1 MSQLTRR
8 REILKLSVL
17 AVGALPTACYRDAV
31 DPANLSEEASAA
43 YFPQSI
49 ASGDPRPES
58 IVLWTRVVDAN
69 RAGQDLLVALH
80 MALDEG
86 MTQGVDLSADALY
99 MTVAADS
106 DNCLAARVSGLM
118 PGTTYYYQFRYTS
131 PDGVA
136 SSRVGRTRT
145 APVAESSEPVKFAV
159 ICCQDYG
166 GKYYHVARHVAEQE
180 VDFVLHLGDYIYE
193 TAGDP
198 SFQSESDERSVT
210 FSAPKEALEV
220 ERNGGKFLA
229 AQSLSNYRDLYKL
242 YRSDP
247 DMQALHERHP
257 MIAIWDD
264 HEFSDDSH
272 GDVATYTDG
281 REDETSLE
289 RRAAADQAW
298 FEYMPIDYTDEP
310 TKKLDKEGEFPD
322 NFAIYRSFVFGE
334 NLELVVTDLR
344 RFRPDHLVPE
354 DAPPGAVYLT
364 AEEVAAQFET
374 PPADLVPYV
383 DIAGYADG
391 VYLAALTEGADT
403 LGITVES
410 LSGDFSAAWINDALS
425 KLEGDGLPQ
434 PIDLTD
440 ESLPLGYAYHCLL
453 KTSQFSRI
461 GSRYVVAVGP
471 FEALAQ
477 KKWEASKGKS
487 EMLMGKTQ
495 RDWFLKT
502 LRGSKCAFKVW
513 ASEVAFMSRHIDL
526 SAVALAPKELQTRI
540 SISAEDWDGFPNER
554 RALLKE
560 LSAVGNVIIL
570 SGDVHCFFA
579 GTPFLEGDEETRV
592 VELTTGSV
600 SSTTWRDSIQGSL
613 TQGVMTP
620 PEVAILVANIDA
632 LLADKDAKPNPHLA
646 YQALDDNG
654 YSIVE
659 VGAKDTQLTVYR
671 ISTKDVA
678 TAPKK
683 LKGELDDH
691 FTVEQF
697 RTRLNS
703 AELEK
708 EVDGEF
714 LTWSRQELDFT

>member
-1 MSQLTRR
+1 MSQLSRR

-31 DPANLSEEASAA
+31 DPANLSEEQSAA
-43 YFPQSI
+43 YFPQSV
-49 ASGDPRPES
+49 ASGDPRPDS
-58 IVLWTRVVDAN
+58 VVFWTRVVDAN
-69 RAGQDLLVALH
+69 RTDQDLYVALH
-80 MALDEG
+80 LALDEG
-86 MTQGVDLSADALY
+86 MTQAVDLSADALY
-99 MTVAADS
+99 MTVAAAS

-145 APVAESSEPVKFAV
+145 APAEDSTEPVKFAV

-193 TAGDP
+193 SAGDP
-198 SFQSESDERSVT
+198 AFQTESDARSVT
-210 FSAPKEALEV
+210 FSAPKEALQLDKA
-220 ERNGGKFLA
+220 GTKYLA

-257 MIAIWDD
+257 LIAIWDD

-272 GDVATYTDG
+272 GDVSTYTDG
-281 REDETSLE
+281 REDEASPS

-310 TKKLDKEGEFPD
+310 TKKLDKDSDFPD

-334 NLELVVTDLR
+334 HLELVVTDLR
-344 RFRPDHLVPE
+344 RYRPDHLVPE
-354 DAPPGAVYLT
+354 DAPPGAVFLT
-364 AEEVAAQFET
+364 ADEVAAQFET
-374 PPADLVPYV
+374 PPTDLVPYV
-383 DIAGYADG
+383 DITSYGDG
-391 VYLAALTEGADT
+391 AYLAALTAGADT
-403 LGITVES
+403 LGITVDS
-410 LSGDFSAAWINDALS
+410 LSGDFSAAWINDALT
-425 KLEGDGLPQ
+425 KLGDNLPAA
-434 PIDLTD
+434 IDLSD
-440 ESLPLGYAYHCLL
+440 ESLPRGYAYHCVL
-453 KTSQFSRI
+453 KTSQFSRV

-502 LRGSKCAFKVW
+502 LRDSKSTFKVW

-560 LSAVGNVIIL
+560 LSAVGNVVVL
-570 SGDVHCFFA
+570 SGDLHCFFA
-579 GTPFLEGDEETRV
+579 GTPFIEGDEATRV
-592 VELTTGSV
+592 VELTTGSMT
-600 SSTTWRDSIQGSL
+600 STTWLDSIQGSL
-613 TQGVMTP
+613 TEGSMTP
-620 PEVAILVANIDA
+620 PEVALLVQNIGA

-646 YQALDDNG
+646 YQALADNG

-659 VGAKDTQLTVYR
+659 VGPKDTQLTVYR

-691 FTVEQF
+691 FTVELF
-697 RTRLNS
+697 RTKVNS

-708 EVDGEF
+708 EIDGEF
-714 LTWSRQELDFT
+714 LTWNREELDFT